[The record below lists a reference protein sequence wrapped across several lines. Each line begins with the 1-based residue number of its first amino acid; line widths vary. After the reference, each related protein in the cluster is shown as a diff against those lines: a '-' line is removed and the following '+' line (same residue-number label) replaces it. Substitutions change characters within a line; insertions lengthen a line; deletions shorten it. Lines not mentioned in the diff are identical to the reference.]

1 MIDVTESL
9 TIENEKKIQNLQ
21 GKKVN
26 NIIFYSDKEFE
37 NYLIIN
43 DNKVTL
49 KRKSKE
55 IVSIYEFI
63 LDKLTD
69 VTYIVNGHNIS
80 GIRIKATKIVKNA
93 NEILICYEITLEDI
107 KKCELKISY
116 KQK

>member
-1 MIDVTESL
+1 M
-9 TIENEKKIQNLQ
+9 KKQNLT

-26 NIIFYSDKEFE
+26 NIITYNDEEFV
-37 NYLIIN
+37 NYLIISK
-43 DNKVTL
+43 NKVTL

-80 GIRIKATKIVKNA
+80 GIRIKTTNIVITRG
-93 NEILICYEITLEDI
+93 EILIRYDITLEKI
-107 KKCELKISY
+107 KKCELRISY
-116 KQK
+116 NQK